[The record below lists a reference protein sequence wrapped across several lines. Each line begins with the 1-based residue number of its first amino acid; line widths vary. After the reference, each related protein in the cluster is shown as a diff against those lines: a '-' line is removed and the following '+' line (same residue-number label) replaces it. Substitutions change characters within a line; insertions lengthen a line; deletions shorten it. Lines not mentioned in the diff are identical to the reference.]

1 MQFQLLLLTALASL
15 ASSVPHRPW
24 RFEPLE
30 PATRK
35 FISGIEGRRQTIQ
48 EEMPHVPNC
57 NNYDISNAQMSPL
70 PSEIPPPS
78 VGLTPYHV
86 TIGRGTQVS
95 KLLFS
100 ALLNATTRRL
110 MTNYRIIPAKP
121 SIPTPRPCPCQ
132 PVLSQLYSTFP
143 ATPP

>member
-1 MQFQLLLLTALASL
+1 MQIQLLLLTALASL
-15 ASSVPHRPW
+15 ALSAPHRPW

-30 PATRK
+30 PATRE

-48 EEMPHVPNC
+48 EEIPHAPNC
-57 NNYDISNAQMSPL
+57 NNYDISNAQMPPL
-70 PSEIPPPS
+70 PSGLPPPS
-78 VGLTPYHV
+78 AGLIPYHV
-86 TIGRGTQVS
+86 TIGRGTQVR

-100 ALLNATTRRL
+100 ALLNATSHRL
-110 MTNYRIIPAKP
+110 MTYYRTIPAKP
-121 SIPTPRPCPCQ
+121 SIPTPRPCPWQ